1 MRFIST
7 ILFLVLTVFA
17 FGQRQSPF
25 VPGQILAQVTD
36 NNRIDELVLDLSN
49 INGVETDVKA
59 MKLISKHVSIWQFSF
74 DANAISSR
82 DMLLAFENNRFVE
95 IAQFNHYVTKRETPN
110 DTQFGSQWH
119 HIDGQ
124 DNDID
129 SDLAWDIT
137 TGGTTAFGDEIV
149 VCVIEGGNLNHT
161 DLVENKWF
169 NTHEIPDNNIDDDG
183 NGYVD
188 DYDGWNVNNDDDS
201 GVFNGGHGTQVMGM
215 IGAKGNNNLGVS
227 GINWDVKIMSVAGE
241 NIGDEASV
249 IAAYEYALTMRE
261 QYDATGGALG
271 AFVVATNASWGID
284 NGDPASIPLWCAFY
298 DTLGEYG
305 ILNCGATAN
314 NNVNIDVVGDIPTAC
329 GSDYMISVTATNSS
343 DVRTFSG
350 YGIATVDLGA
360 PGESVWTTQNS
371 TSYGATSG
379 TSFASPLTA
388 GAIALIYSTPCPSFM
403 ALVQADPQAGAD
415 YVREVLFNG
424 VDAVANLANEC
435 VTGGRLNVNNS
446 IQLIMNSCSSSDCL
460 APFSIG
466 VTSNNG
472 AYTISWSALA
482 AAQSFNLQYREVG
495 APTWTTVNNLTNT
508 SYVLSDLVWCSEYE
522 FQLQASCA
530 DSDSGWSNLQTFQ
543 TEGCCENP
551 DVAAF
556 TTSNITSSTATVTWP
571 AVLAANSYN
580 LVLTPAGGTAQTFNN
595 IINNSYAF
603 TNLTE
608 CSVYSLTL
616 QVVCDGETLSFT
628 SPFTFNTVGCGAC
641 SDLEFC
647 TVTGN
652 ANDEWIESVQLSDM
666 TATTGSNDGYGD
678 FTSNPAFSTV
688 VQAGESYAMTLT
700 PGYSGFQYTEY
711 FKVWLDSNQDGTF
724 ADNEVVY
731 DPGSGVNGA
740 TNGNVTI
747 PMNAVVGQ
755 SRMRV
760 MMKYVGFNGQAP
772 TQCEALEFGETEDYC
787 ITVEAPDNV
796 SEVATV
802 NWNLWPNPSQDQ
814 ITIAG
819 ISGNFDV
826 LIFDLSGRMV
836 LTQSARNQTTV
847 AMQHLASGMYT
858 VQTIQNG
865 TPLGTQ
871 KLIIE

>member
-36 NNRIDELVLDLSN
+36 NNRIDELVLELSN

-82 DMLLAFENNRFVE
+82 DMLLAFENNHFVE
-95 IAQFNHYVTKRETPN
+95 IAQYNHYVTKRETPN

-149 VCVIEGGNLNHT
+149 VCVIECGNLNHT

-284 NGDPASIPLWCAFY
+284 NGDPASIPLWCGFY

-314 NNVNIDVVGDIPTAC
+314 NNVNIDAVGDIPTAC

-350 YGIATVDLGA
+350 YGLTTVDLGA

-371 TSYGATSG
+371 SSYGATSG

-388 GAIALIYSTPCPSFM
+388 GAIALIYSSPCPSFM

-415 YVREVLFNG
+415 YVREVLFSG

-508 SYVLSDLVWCSEYE
+508 SYVLSDLVWCTAYE

-530 DSDSGWSNLQTFQ
+530 DSDSGWSNTQTFQ

-551 DVAAF
+551 DVADF
-556 TTSNITSSTATVTWP
+556 MTSNITSSTVTVSWP
-571 AVLAANSYN
+571 SILAANSYN
-580 LVLTPAGGTAQTFNN
+580 LVLTPAGGAAQPINN
-595 IINNSYAF
+595 ITNNAIEL
-603 TNLTE
+603 TNLPE
-608 CSVYSLTL
+608 CTVFTLTL
-616 QVVCDGETLSFT
+616 QVVCDGTTLPFT
-628 SPFTFNTVGCGAC
+628 EPFTFNTSGCGAC

-647 TVTGN
+647 SVSGN
-652 ANDEWIESVQLSDM
+652 AVDEWIETVQLHDM

-678 FTSNPAFSTV
+678 FTSNPALSTIL
-688 VQAGESYAMTLT
+688 QAGQTYAMTLT
-700 PGYSGFQYTEY
+700 PGYSGFSYTEY

-724 ADNEVVY
+724 ADNEVIY
-731 DPGSGVNGA
+731 DPGSGSNAA
-740 TNGNVTI
+740 TNGNITV
-747 PMNAVVGQ
+747 PVNAVVGQ

-760 MMKYVGFNGQAP
+760 TMKYVGFNGAPP

-787 ITVEAPDNV
+787 ITIEAPDNV
-796 SEVATV
+796 LETAGVE
-802 NWNLWPNPSQDQ
+802 WNLWPNPTNGVVN
-814 ITIAG
+814 ITIANG
-819 ISGNFDV
+819 RYTAQIT
-826 LIFDLSGRMV
+826 DLSGRLV
-836 LTQSARNQTTV
+836 RTESLNGNTTMSV
-847 AMQHLASGMYT
+847 ADLADGIY
-858 VQTIQNG
+858 
-865 TPLGTQ
+865 L
-871 KLIIE
+871 LAIIENGQQIGIKKIVVE